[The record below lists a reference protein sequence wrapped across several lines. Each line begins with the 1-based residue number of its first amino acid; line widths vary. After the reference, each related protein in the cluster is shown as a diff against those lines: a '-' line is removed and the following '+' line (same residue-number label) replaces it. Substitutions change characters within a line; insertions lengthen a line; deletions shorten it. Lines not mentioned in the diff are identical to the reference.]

1 MPKTSH
7 IVGAVLGAATI
18 SILSAAIGFAF
29 GVDSPGDEL
38 NKNVIPFLS
47 MVGGW
52 VSGIGA
58 LVAAIVALR
67 IAENQ
72 TKHEHQQSA
81 VRCLHHSMAVI
92 IDLRARVNFMRLMLS
107 GGNYPL
113 LALTRNAEGI
123 ERRFEML
130 FDREIY
136 RHVPGHIIDAIN
148 DMSGSLFGLTTF
160 AEGVT
165 SAVNIPPHN
174 TIPAPTEYD
183 VQPIINKIMVVEKE
197 LDELFTKFSK
207 VREQLV

>member
-1 MPKTSH
+1 MSKLSLV
-7 IVGAVLGAATI
+7 VGAAIGAATI

-29 GVDSPGDEL
+29 GVDSPGDDL

-58 LVAAIVALR
+58 LVAAVVALR

-81 VRCLHHSMAVI
+81 VRCLHHSMAII
-92 IDLRARVNFMRLMLS
+92 IDLRGRVNFMRLMLS
-107 GGNYPL
+107 EGKRPL
-113 LALTRNAEGI
+113 IALTRNAEGI

-136 RHVPGHIIDAIN
+136 RHVPGDIIDAITN
-148 DMSGSLFGLTTF
+148 LSGSLFGLTTF
-160 AEGVT
+160 AEGVA
-165 SAVNIPPHN
+165 SAAKIKPHD
-174 TIPAPTEYD
+174 ILPEPTEYN
-183 VQPIINKIMVVEKE
+183 VQPMIDKIQVVEEE
-197 LDELFTKFSK
+197 LNELFTKFSK